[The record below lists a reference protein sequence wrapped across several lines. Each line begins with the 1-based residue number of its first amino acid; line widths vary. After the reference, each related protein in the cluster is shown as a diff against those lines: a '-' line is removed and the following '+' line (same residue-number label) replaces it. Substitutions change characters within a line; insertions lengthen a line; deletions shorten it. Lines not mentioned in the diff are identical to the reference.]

1 MYWTWQSI
9 KDGCIFSFS
18 LDFLISVS
26 FSVQEEGTEMP
37 KDKEYEEFH
46 SKNSMAPFSRENVNL
61 KRKISKSLSN

>member
-1 MYWTWQSI
+1 
-9 KDGCIFSFS
+9 
-18 LDFLISVS
+18 
-26 FSVQEEGTEMP
+26 MP